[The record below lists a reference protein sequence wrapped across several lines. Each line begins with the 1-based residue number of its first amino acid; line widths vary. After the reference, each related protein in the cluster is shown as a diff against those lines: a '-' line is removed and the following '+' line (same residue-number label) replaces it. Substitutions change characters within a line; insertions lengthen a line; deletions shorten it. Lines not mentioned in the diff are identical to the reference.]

1 MGNPDE
7 RASVLVDSFIRS
19 LDMPRTLAEVGIG
32 EDQFDVIA
40 ETTMMD
46 FWVRTNPRPISG
58 PADVR
63 KILEMAAS

>member
-1 MGNPDE
+1 
-7 RASVLVDSFIRS
+7 
-19 LDMPRTLAEVGIG
+19 MPRTLAEVGVG
-32 EDQFDVIA
+32 PDQFDVIA

-63 KILEMAAS
+63 TILEMAAS